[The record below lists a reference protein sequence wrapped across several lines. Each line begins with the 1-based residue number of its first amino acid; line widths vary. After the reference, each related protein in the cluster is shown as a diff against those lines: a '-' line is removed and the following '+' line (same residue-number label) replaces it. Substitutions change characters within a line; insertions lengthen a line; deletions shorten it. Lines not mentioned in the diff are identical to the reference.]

1 MRRWKWLWVLAV
13 AGSILLGLRCGK
25 DSGSGPEQLR
35 LVLNI
40 DAMDLEVSSVQQFE
54 ATYAGEAIDVIWDV
68 DGIVGGEPWR
78 GMITGAGLY
87 IAPDAVPA
95 GGTVRVRALA
105 AEDTSVQ
112 AGATITITASGDPTY
127 VTVEPDTA
135 TVAVGGSRA
144 FSGGVVG
151 CSSDDVSWSIQA
163 IGGHPLD
170 IGEIL
175 ADGTYL
181 APSSTVSDIEI
192 FIRAASIGCPGKSGI
207 AKAIVPAQPRAFTV
221 ELEGYIDS
229 HDSLG
234 VPLTEAI
241 DTVPCTHASAGES
254 VIGLD
259 NPGEYI
265 IVSMI
270 VPGSG
275 TYVANLRYASWALDT
290 LHVRLEVD
298 DCGQAGQDEYQLME
312 GTGLG

>member
-1 MRRWKWLWVLAV
+1 MRHWKWLWVLAV
-13 AGSILLGLRCGK
+13 AGSILLGLRCGE

-35 LVLNI
+35 LLLNVYSI
-40 DAMDLEVSSVQQFE
+40 DLEVSSAQQFE
-54 ATYAGEAIDVIWDV
+54 ATYGDEAIDVMWDV
-68 DGIVGGEPWR
+68 DGIVGGEPWK
-78 GMITGAGLY
+78 GMITGGGLY
-87 IAPDAVPA
+87 IAPDAMPA

-105 AEDTSVQ
+105 VEDTSVQ
-112 AGATITITASGDPTY
+112 AWATVTITMDGDPVY

-135 TVAVGGSRA
+135 TVAVAGARA
-144 FSGGVVG
+144 FTGDVIG

-163 IGGHPLD
+163 INSHPLD

-192 FIRAASIGCPGKSGI
+192 FIRAASISCPGKSGI
-207 AKAIVPAQPRAFTV
+207 AKVIVPSQPRAFTI
-221 ELEGYIDS
+221 ELEGFIDS

-234 VPLTEAI
+234 VPLTEPI
-241 DTVPCTHASAGES
+241 DAVDCGYASAGKS

-265 IVSMI
+265 IVPMT

-275 TYVANLRYASWALDT
+275 TYVASLRYASWALDT
-290 LHVRLEVD
+290 LYVRLEVD
-298 DCGQAGQDEYQLME
+298 DCGQPGQDEYQLME

>member
-1 MRRWKWLWVLAV
+1 MKRWKWLWVVAV
-13 AGSILLGLRCGK
+13 AGSILLCLRCGK

-35 LVLNI
+35 LLLNV
-40 DAMDLEVSSVQQFE
+40 DSVDLEVSSVQQFE
-54 ATYAGEAIDVIWDV
+54 ATYGDDAIEVIWDV
-68 DGIVGGEPWR
+68 DGIVGGGPWK
-78 GMITGAGLY
+78 GMITGGGLY

-105 AEDTSVQ
+105 VEDTSVQ
-112 AGATITITASGDPTY
+112 ASATVTITMDGDPVY

-135 TVAVGGSRA
+135 TVAVAGFRSFTGD
-144 FSGGVVG
+144 VIG
-151 CSSDDVSWSIQA
+151 CTSNDISWSIRA
-163 IGGHPLD
+163 IGSHPLD

-192 FIRAASIGCPGKSGI
+192 FIRAASISCPGKSGI
-207 AKAIVPAQPRAFTV
+207 AKVIVPSQPRAFTV
-221 ELEGYIDS
+221 ELEDYIDS

-234 VPLTEAI
+234 VPLTEPI
-241 DTVPCTHASAGES
+241 DAVICGYASAGKS

-265 IVSMI
+265 VVPMI

-275 TYVANLRYASWALDT
+275 TYVATVRYASWALDT
-290 LHVRLEVD
+290 LHVRLEID
-298 DCGQAGQDEYQLME
+298 GCGQPGQDEYQLME